1 MKKGF
6 IILGGEALTRYKV
19 MKAIERN
26 YKNPEWYDI
35 RIGKKQ
41 KYNLDYYV
49 RCEENTDVVLSHEID
64 DSEYFWHFY
73 SHFDSGIKVEK
84 QGYDDLFIHPDMII
98 SFRSEVT
105 RNLLPQGLI
114 KQFIIIDFN
123 EVF

>member
-6 IILGGEALTRYKV
+6 IILGGEALTRYKLI
-19 MKAIERN
+19 KAISKH
-26 YKNPEWYDI
+26 YKNHKWYDV
-35 RIGKKQ
+35 RLKKS
-41 KYNLDYYV
+41 KLDYYV
-49 RCEENTDVVLSHEID
+49 SCSENTDVVLSHEID
-64 DSEYFWHFY
+64 DAEFFWYFY

-98 SFRSEVT
+98 SFKSEVT

-123 EVF
+123 ETT